1 MNRRIALGFI
11 ITGLIATLL
20 LVVYFLDQRVIT
32 YPSDF
37 GNTAGNLH
45 NGGLFFEMDG
55 KVYFA
60 NPNDNDC
67 LYSMDLDETHLK
79 RLSSMRTKY
88 ISGANGFL
96 YFYMDSTKKAGKAT
110 GLGAATNQF
119 GIYRCKVNGR
129 NQECLIRDFTGQMQL
144 CGEYVY
150 FQLQKQG
157 GGTLEKIRVDKRDK
171 KTVNTAEMISPV
183 CYDNGVIYYTGVN
196 NDHSIHAIDTHA
208 GDRTYDVLS
217 GHYFFPVVTG
227 GYIYYL
233 NGDSN
238 YSLWRTNLYSGET
251 EIVTSERVDN
261 FTMDNQYIYYT
272 YSNGLLSQLK
282 RCDLDGDNQ
291 FVLFQGVTNS
301 LNLTSKYLYFKV
313 YGNDDVMYHIPL
325 DGSQIASVVTF
336 K

>member
-20 LVVYFLDQRVIT
+20 LVVYFLDQRVIK

-37 GNTAGNLH
+37 GNLAGNLH
-45 NGGLFFEMDG
+45 NDGLFFEMDG

-60 NPNDNDC
+60 NPYDNDC
-67 LYSMDLDETHLK
+67 LYSMDLDETNLK

-96 YFYMDSTKKAGKAT
+96 YFYMDSTKKAGKVK
-110 GLGAATNQF
+110 GLGAATKQF
-119 GIYRCKVNGR
+119 GIYRCKANGR
-129 NQECLIRDFTGQMQL
+129 NQECLVRDLCGEMQL
-144 CGEYVY
+144 CGEHVY
-150 FQLQKQG
+150 FQSKNTSSLDM
-157 GGTLEKIRVDKRDK
+157 ISVDKHDRS
-171 KTVNTAEMISPV
+171 TVAPELISPV

-196 NDHSIHAIDTHA
+196 TDHSLHAIDTKA
-208 GDRTYDVLS
+208 GNRSYDILP
-217 GHYFFPVVTG
+217 GHLFFPVVTG

-233 NGDSN
+233 SGDSN

-251 EIVTSERVDN
+251 DLITSERCDN
-261 FTMDNQYIYYT
+261 FTMDNQHIYYT

-282 RCDLDGDNQ
+282 RCDLDGGNQ
-291 FVLFQGVTNS
+291 IILFQGVTNS
-301 LNLTSKYLYFKV
+301 LNLTSRYLYFKV

-336 K
+336 E